1 MSKRLAVSRAAQSYI
16 NDIYDYTLAN
26 WGRSQADNYVT
37 QLENSLIAVAAG
49 DKALLSFAE
58 WQPNAG
64 YMFVG
69 KHTVFVLDSAAELLV
84 VRVLHQSSDY
94 VRHLSNS

>member
-1 MSKRLAVSRAAQSYI
+1 MSKRLAVSRAAQSDI

-26 WGRSQADNYVT
+26 WGRAQADDYVT
-37 QLENSLIAVAAG
+37 QLEQTLTAVTAG
-49 DKALLSFAE
+49 DKAVLSFAE

-69 KHTVFVLDSAAELLV
+69 KHTVFVLEEAGQLLV

-94 VRHLSNS
+94 IRHLSGS

>member
-1 MSKRLAVSRAAQSYI
+1 MSKRLAVSRAAQSDI
-16 NDIYDYTLAN
+16 NDIYDYTLET
-26 WGRSQADNYVT
+26 WGRSQADDYVM
-37 QLENSLIAVAAG
+37 QLENSLTAAAAG
-49 DKALLSFAE
+49 EKTVLSFAE

-69 KHTVFVLDSAAELLV
+69 KHTVFVLHEAEQLLV

-94 VRHLSNS
+94 VRHLSSS

>member
-1 MSKRLAVSRAAQSYI
+1 MSKRLAVSRAAQSDI

-26 WGRSQADNYVT
+26 WGRAQADDYVT
-37 QLENSLIAVAAG
+37 QLEQTLTAAAAG
-49 DKALLSFAE
+49 DKAVLSFVE
-58 WQPNAG
+58 WQLNAG

-69 KHTVFVLDSAAELLV
+69 KHTVFVLEEGGQLLV

-94 VRHLSNS
+94 IRHLSGS

>member
-1 MSKRLAVSRAAQSYI
+1 MSKRLSVSRAAQSDI
-16 NDIYDYTLAN
+16 EDIYDYTLTT
-26 WGRSQADNYVT
+26 WGRAQADDYVT
-37 QLENSLIAVAAG
+37 QLEHALTAAAAG
-49 DKALLSFAE
+49 DKAVLSFAE

-69 KHTVFVLDSAAELLV
+69 KHTVFVLQETEQLLV

-94 VRHLSNS
+94 VRHLSQS